1 MPSNSP
7 LLSVAIPD
15 PSDPVNVPGDLQTAV
30 YALERYSVVPATS
43 SARPSTTHTGMTIF
57 ETDTKKVQIHDG
69 TAWRHHNAPITCTS
83 TTRPASPYTGQM
95 IFETDTVTLRYYSG
109 TAWIGIIPS
118 GTIQSYGGTSVP
130 TGWLACDGTSKST
143 TTYDLLY
150 NAIGY
155 NYGGSGAS
163 FSVPDLQGRT
173 PVGNG
178 TGSGLT
184 GRTIGT
190 KAGTETHQLSLSE
203 MPQHSHTVYGINSVG
218 ATNEFGIA
226 ALSVASSDSN
236 KTTATAGSSGS
247 HNNMQPYTVVKFI
260 IKI

>member
-1 MPSNSP
+1 M
-7 LLSVAIPD
+7 
-15 PSDPVNVPGDLQTAV
+15 
-30 YALERYSVVPATS
+30 
-43 SARPSTTHTGMTIF
+43 
-57 ETDTKKVQIHDG
+57 
-69 TAWRHHNAPITCTS
+69 
-83 TTRPASPYTGQM
+83 
-95 IFETDTVTLRYYSG
+95 
-109 TAWIGIIPS
+109 
-118 GTIQSYGGTSVP
+118 
-130 TGWLACDGTSKST
+130 
-143 TTYDLLY
+143 
-150 NAIGY
+150 
-155 NYGGSGAS
+155 
-163 FSVPDLQGRT
+163 PDLQGRT

>member
-1 MPSNSP
+1 MSHNSP
-7 LLSVAIPD
+7 LLSVAVPD
-15 PSDPVNVPGDLQTAV
+15 PSDPVNVPGDLQTIV
-30 YALERYSVVPATS
+30 YALEQYSVVPASS

-69 TAWRHHNAPITCTS
+69 STWQHHNAPITCTS
-83 TTRPASPYTGQM
+83 STRPASPYTGQM
-95 IFETDTVTLRYYSG
+95 IFETDTATLRYYSG
-109 TAWIGIIPS
+109 AAWVGVIPS

-130 TGWLACDGTSKST
+130 TGWLACDGSSKST
-143 TTYDLLY
+143 TTYDLLHS
-150 NAIGY
+150 AIGY

-163 FSVPDLQGRT
+163 FLVPDLQGRT

-190 KAGTETHQLSLSE
+190 KAGTETHQLSVSE
-203 MPQHSHTVYGINSVG
+203 MPSHGHTVYGVTSSGELNP
-218 ATNEFGIA
+218 FGLA
-226 ALSVASSDSN
+226 VMSAGSGDSN
-236 KTTATAGSSGS
+236 KSTTSAGGDGA